1 MTTINN
7 SFNRK
12 LSLTSFQF
20 LFLEIINF
28 NLNKVDGI
36 GELENNLN
44 LLGYRVGKSILNLL
58 IFKLESGSKQ
68 SKLPLNLLQILQ
80 FIHTNVKFIHV
91 FYSFIVF
98 I

>member
-44 LLGYRVGKSILNLL
+44 LLGYRVGKSVLNLL

-80 FIHTNVKFIHV
+80 FIHTNVKFMHMLC
-91 FYSFIVF
+91 SFIVF